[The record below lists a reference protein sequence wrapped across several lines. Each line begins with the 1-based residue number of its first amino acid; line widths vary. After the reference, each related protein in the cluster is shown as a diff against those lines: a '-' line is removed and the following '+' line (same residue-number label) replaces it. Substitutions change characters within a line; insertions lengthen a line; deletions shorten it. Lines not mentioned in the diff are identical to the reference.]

1 MDKKLLGKVI
11 QYLEKEEYKVH
22 SVYLTGS
29 RAYGFHTEESDYDL
43 VAFVLPTQE
52 DVLLGKKFVSV
63 VRKPNLLMVEE
74 VAVKDVRYLLDFLK
88 KPSFNSLFMLDE
100 PLYLNGKNFFS
111 KEESLESFYANSP
124 NFLNS
129 LAGIYQQRLN
139 RSSKA
144 GTYEQ
149 RSANHS
155 SKNRAHALFLAKVY
169 KAFCEGEDFRKV
181 DVTDCLKVRNKEK
194 KYSLEPMLPFLSPRE
209 HTSDLLREHQEK
221 LEKTFVKAFKETLF
235 GGCENA

>member
-1 MDKKLLGKVI
+1 MDKKLLSKVVE
-11 QYLEKEEYKVH
+11 YLEKEGYRVH

-63 VRKPNLLMVEE
+63 VRKPNLPMVEE
-74 VAVKDVRYLLDFLK
+74 VVVKDVRYLLDFLK

-100 PLYLNGKNFFS
+100 PLYLSGKKFFS
-111 KEESLESFYANSP
+111 KEECLESFYANSP

-129 LAGIYQQRLN
+129 LAGLYQQRL
-139 RSSKA
+139 
-144 GTYEQ
+144 
-149 RSANHS
+149 ANPS

-194 KYSLEPMLPFLSPRE
+194 KYSLEPMLPFLSPKE

>member
-43 VAFVLPTQE
+43 VAFVLPSQE

-63 VRKPNLLMVEE
+63 VRRPNLPMVEE
-74 VAVKDVRYLLDFLK
+74 VVVKDVRYLLDFLK

-100 PLYLNGKNFFS
+100 PLYLSGKKFFS

-129 LAGIYQQRLN
+129 LAGIYQQRL
-139 RSSKA
+139 A
-144 GTYEQ
+144 TP
-149 RSANHS
+149 S

-194 KYSLEPMLPFLSPRE
+194 KYSLQPMLPFLSPKE